1 MTTVILGGAGFIGSH
16 FVHRLLSQGSR
27 VVVVDNFTSGK
38 LEFLNPH
45 LPQSDGLS
53 VIHLDVEDTKNLVE
67 VTSGASCIIHLASN
81 PDIAKAAT
89 DPRVDFLQGTC
100 LTESALEAARINGI
114 PKFIL
119 ASGSGVYGDA
129 GSIVLSEESKLNPI
143 STYGASKLAGESL
156 LSAYCYMFGIQG
168 TAFRFANVVGSRQTH
183 GITYDLVSRLRVNQ
197 ENLTVL
203 GDGSQSKSYL
213 HVEDVISGV
222 LDLSSKQESAYEV
235 FNLANDKN
243 ISVKEI
249 VNLVLT
255 HMGLDTNTTNIEF
268 GNSPQGW
275 KADVPI
281 VRMDSSKARNRG
293 WVPTKSSHEAI
304 SEAIK
309 SRIQETISL

>member
-1 MTTVILGGAGFIGSH
+1 MTTVITGGAGFIGSH
-16 FVHRLLSQGSR
+16 FVHRLISQGDH
-27 VVVVDNFTSGK
+27 VTVVDNLSSGK
-38 LEFLNPH
+38 LEFLYPH
-45 LPQSDGLS
+45 LSDSDLLS
-53 VIHLDVEDTKNLVE
+53 VVNLDVENTEGLVE
-67 VTSGASCIIHLASN
+67 ITSGASRIIHLASN

-129 GSIVLSEESKLNPI
+129 GQIVLNEDSKLNPI
-143 STYGASKLAGESL
+143 STYGASKLAGETL
-156 LSAYCYMFGIQG
+156 LSAYCFMFGIRG
-168 TAFRFANVVGSRQTH
+168 TAFRFANVVGPRQTH
-183 GITYDLVSRLRVNQ
+183 GITHDLVSKLRANR
-197 ENLTVL
+197 ERLTVL

-213 HVEDVISGV
+213 HVDDIVSGV
-222 LDLSSKQESAYEV
+222 LALSTKQDLAFDV
-235 FNLANDKN
+235 FNLANDGN

-249 VNLVLT
+249 VNLVLE
-255 HMGLDTNTTNIEF
+255 HMNLDDSTTNIEF
-268 GNSPQGW
+268 GNTPQGW

-281 VRMDSSKARNRG
+281 VRMDSTKARSGG

-309 SRIQETISL
+309 ARISETNPR